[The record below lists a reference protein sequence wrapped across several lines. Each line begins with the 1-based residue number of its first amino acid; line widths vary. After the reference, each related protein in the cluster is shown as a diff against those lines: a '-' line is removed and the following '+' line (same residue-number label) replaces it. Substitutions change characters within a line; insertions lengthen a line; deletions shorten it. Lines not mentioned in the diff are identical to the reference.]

1 MKPVSNQCKT
11 WEIKGPQRSGGWR
24 SLYWQAQ
31 ATAPLPM
38 AALNAVFK
46 DAKTT
51 NPLINPLLPGTK
63 TLVEDMVWVNKNF
76 FQSSP
81 QGIKAED
88 VTAEE
93 MAFFSLV
100 LSYVKNQPGVTVK
113 DSFKKRSPI
122 MPRTN
127 FVSLY
132 EGVESSL
139 KGKDLYKLVQVL
151 ACYKNVKVDHPDAT
165 EEEKEEVE

>member
-1 MKPVSNQCKT
+1 
-11 WEIKGPQRSGGWR
+11 
-24 SLYWQAQ
+24 
-31 ATAPLPM
+31 M

-46 DAKTT
+46 YAKTAR
-51 NPLINPLLPGTK
+51 PLTNPLLPGINSF
-63 TLVEDMVWVNKNF
+63 VEDMVWVNKNF
-76 FQSSP
+76 LQSSP
-81 QGIKAED
+81 QGIKVED

-93 MAFFSLV
+93 MAFFSLI
-100 LSYVKNQPGVTVK
+100 LSYVKTKPGVMVD

-139 KGKDLYKLVQVL
+139 KGKDLYELVQVL
-151 ACYKNVKVDHPDAT
+151 VCYKNVKIDDADAT
-165 EEEKEEVE
+165 EEEKEKVERVSLLRLNIRF

>member
-1 MKPVSNQCKT
+1 
-11 WEIKGPQRSGGWR
+11 
-24 SLYWQAQ
+24 
-31 ATAPLPM
+31 M
-38 AALNAVFK
+38 AALNALFK
-46 DAKTT
+46 YAKTE
-51 NPLINPLLPGTK
+51 NSLANPLLPGTSS
-63 TLVEDMVWVNKNF
+63 LVEDMVWVNKNF

-81 QGIKAED
+81 QGIKVED

-100 LSYVKNQPGVTVK
+100 LSYVKNRPGETVV
-113 DSFKKRSPI
+113 DSFKKRSNI

-139 KGKDLYKLVQVL
+139 KGKDLYELVQVL
-151 ACYKNVKVDHPDAT
+151 ACYKNVKIDDPDAT
-165 EEEKEEVE
+165 EEEKEKVE